1 MRGNVKVFMLIAPTE
16 VALVLSALGLVSFTL
31 AHPMVVCGLPSFF
44 NYISNNAFY
53 RQAKETHDLLPIGD
67 LRALLGQGEKILDA
81 LSEDQKG
88 QNVDNVGVNRKARDF
103 LPSGSNSN
111 TNTFKPSP
119 SKALKD
125 TFKPVPRIK
134 FEKIVIDS
142 NILIKPK
149 QRSQTEPSSGL
160 ARPPPS
166 SPPPTSA
173 PPSTTSSPST
183 GSSELLAT
191 ADPQLVGALGHASP
205 EILAALQVIFD
216 SSTRHK
222 GGNGQRQRHCSDKGW
237 GGFEILIAGSCT

>member
-1 MRGNVKVFMLIAPTE
+1 MGRVAATCQLEDWSHQFDQWDSRGRMRE
-16 VALVLSALGLVSFTL
+16 VALVLSALGLLNLTL
-31 AHPMVVCGLPSFF
+31 AHRMV
-44 NYISNNAFY
+44 
-53 RQAKETHDLLPIGD
+53 AKETLDLLPIED
-67 LRALLGQGEKILDA
+67 LRSLLDQGEKVLDA

-125 TFKPVPRIK
+125 SFKPVLPIK
-134 FEKIVIDS
+134 SEKIVIDS

-149 QRSQTEPSSGL
+149 QTSQTESSGL
-160 ARPPPS
+160 ARSPPS

-205 EILAALQVIFD
+205 EILAALQEAAPENLKVFL
-216 SSTRHK
+216 T
-222 GGNGQRQRHCSDKGW
+222 
-237 GGFEILIAGSCT
+237 FAGAENNS

>member
-1 MRGNVKVFMLIAPTE
+1 MGQFDQWGSRRRMRE

-31 AHPMVVCGLPSFF
+31 AHPMV
-44 NYISNNAFY
+44 
-53 RQAKETHDLLPIGD
+53 AKETLDLLPIED
-67 LRALLGQGEKILDA
+67 LRALLGQGEKILGA

-88 QNVDNVGVNRKARDF
+88 QSVDNVGVHRKARDF

-111 TNTFKPSP
+111 TNTFEPSP

-125 TFKPVPRIK
+125 TFKPALRIK
-134 FEKIVIDS
+134 SEKIVIDS

-205 EILAALQVIFD
+205 EILAALQEAAPENLKVFLTFAK
-216 SSTRHK
+216 SSTE
-222 GGNGQRQRHCSDKGW
+222 NDPN
-237 GGFEILIAGSCT
+237 LI